1 MLLNKL
7 NKMKNSIKLL
17 EKEVKEI
24 QILMKKNMIKCGTY
38 PEKLSLLIGEHLT
51 AIDKLK
57 SAKNTNLF

>member
-1 MLLNKL
+1 
-7 NKMKNSIKLL
+7 MKNSIKLL